1 MVMSVT
7 ESQTTRRDCEG
18 RRRLVLKI
26 GSSTLTAG
34 SERISRGKIED
45 LARQIL
51 ALQRDTE
58 RPCEVVL
65 VSSGAIAAARQFVA
79 VNQWPALDSKQA
91 MAAVGQPLLMQ
102 MYHEIFRDFG
112 LRTGQCL
119 LTYRDFNN
127 PQARH
132 NTQTTLNDL
141 LRNGYLPVVNENDTV
156 ATDELVFGDNDK
168 LSAYVAALLQADEL
182 ILVSD
187 VAGLFDSNPHKNP
200 QARLIERIGR
210 VADFVHC
217 IDERESSLGTGGMT
231 SKLQAA
237 EICLR
242 HGIGVRIVNG
252 DENNFLLKVLSGQL
266 AHSHFVP
273 GCDRRC
279 DPVA

>member
-1 MVMSVT
+1 MSAIEP
-7 ESQTTRRDCEG
+7 ESGQGGQSQRNK
-18 RRRLVLKI
+18 RRLVLKI
-26 GSSTLTAG
+26 GSSTLTAN

-51 ALQRDTE
+51 ALQNDSRN
-58 RPCEVVL
+58 PCEVVL

-79 VNQWPALDSKQA
+79 VNRWPTLDSKQA
-91 MAAVGQPLLMQ
+91 MAAIGQPLLMQ

-187 VAGLFDSNPHKNP
+187 VAGLYESNPHKNP
-200 QARLIERIGR
+200 QARLIPRIDR
-210 VADFVHC
+210 VADYLHC
-217 IDERESSLGTGGMT
+217 IDERKSSLGTGGMT

-237 EICLR
+237 EICQQ

-252 DENNFLLKVLSGQL
+252 DETSFLLKALNGQL
-266 AHSHFVP
+266 PHSHFVP
-273 GCDRRC
+273 GAIRRG
-279 DPVA
+279 DTGA